1 MAYKWAEHWYGG
13 DDKPTEAVQG
23 GFAKP
28 HAPLPVEVP
37 FPLSLHPPTI
47 PEEAEESPTSPS
59 PVPCVEDLS
68 MESTPSLPVP
78 SSDYLHSRTPELSSA
93 HGMHSTQSTLESS
106 VMGATHDTSL
116 MGATHDASLMGVTH
130 NTTMMN
136 GTDTEEGQ
144 SRGAASAD
152 LMHLNHI
159 SLLGVDLPLCTG
171 RYRQDFKVSV
181 CNDPHA

>member
-1 MAYKWAEHWYGG
+1 
-13 DDKPTEAVQG
+13 
-23 GFAKP
+23 
-28 HAPLPVEVP
+28 
-37 FPLSLHPPTI
+37 
-47 PEEAEESPTSPS
+47 
-59 PVPCVEDLS
+59 

-106 VMGATHDTSL
+106 VMGATHD
-116 MGATHDASLMGVTH
+116 ASLMGVTH
-130 NTTMMN
+130 NTSLMN
-136 GTDTEEGQ
+136 GTDADEGQ

>member
-1 MAYKWAEHWYGG
+1 
-13 DDKPTEAVQG
+13 
-23 GFAKP
+23 
-28 HAPLPVEVP
+28 
-37 FPLSLHPPTI
+37 
-47 PEEAEESPTSPS
+47 
-59 PVPCVEDLS
+59 

-106 VMGATHDTSL
+106 VMGATHDASLMGATHDTSL

>member
-1 MAYKWAEHWYGG
+1 
-13 DDKPTEAVQG
+13 
-23 GFAKP
+23 
-28 HAPLPVEVP
+28 
-37 FPLSLHPPTI
+37 
-47 PEEAEESPTSPS
+47 
-59 PVPCVEDLS
+59 

-116 MGATHDASLMGVTH
+116 
-130 NTTMMN
+130 MN